1 MSGTEPEDTRG
12 RRTRRPTRA
21 DVARL
26 AGVSAPVVSAVVNP
40 NNRNNVGVGAAT
52 RERVLAAVREL
63 GYVPNLVAR
72 SLAGGRSNVI
82 SLFTYEAVFP
92 AESEN
97 FFHEFFVGIEQEADA
112 QGYSLLLVTSSR
124 DASGARAIY
133 VDGRNS
139 LQLADGAIIFG
150 GHHATDELSL
160 LHRDRFPFVHIGRRH
175 IDQGEISY
183 VAADYVAGA
192 RAATDQLIALGHRRI
207 AFASTELPA
216 DAARERKAGFLASME
231 SAGLDPV
238 VIPLRK
244 VDLLARIRELGLTA
258 VVLETVRDSR
268 TLHRAAT
275 EAGLAI
281 PVDLSLVSLGGQ
293 TGDRAGIPISGLTIP
308 RREMGRLAVRHLI
321 QVLDDPTGP
330 PVQSIVEHTEEYEAT
345 VAPPRS

>member
-1 MSGTEPEDTRG
+1 MSESEPEGTRG
-12 RRTRRPTRA
+12 RRTKRPTRA

-40 NNRNNVGVGAAT
+40 NNRNNVGVSAAT

-63 GYVPNLVAR
+63 GYVPNLVAQ

-124 DASGARAIY
+124 DANGARAIF

-150 GHHATDELSL
+150 GHRATDELSL
-160 LHRDRFPFVHIGRRH
+160 LHRDGFPFVHIGRRH
-175 IDQGEISY
+175 IDDGEISY

-192 RAATDQLIALGHRRI
+192 QAATAQLIGRGHRRI
-207 AFASTELPA
+207 GFASTELPA
-216 DAARERKAGFLASME
+216 DAAKERKAGFLAAMA
-231 SAGLDPV
+231 SADLDPV
-238 VIPLRK
+238 VIPLRQ
-244 VDLLARIRELGLTA
+244 VDLLSQIRAHELTA
-258 VVLETVRDSR
+258 VVFETIQEARA
-268 TLHRAAT
+268 LHRAAT
-275 EAGLAI
+275 ADGMSV
-281 PVDLSLVSLGGQ
+281 PNDLSLVSLGGQ
-293 TGDRAGIPISGLTIP
+293 TGDRAGTPISGLTIP
-308 RREMGRLAVRHLI
+308 RREMGRLAVRHLV
-321 QVLDDPTGP
+321 QLLNDPTSP
-330 PVQSIVEHTEEYEAT
+330 PVQSVVEHTEEYEAT
-345 VAPPRS
+345 IAPPRS